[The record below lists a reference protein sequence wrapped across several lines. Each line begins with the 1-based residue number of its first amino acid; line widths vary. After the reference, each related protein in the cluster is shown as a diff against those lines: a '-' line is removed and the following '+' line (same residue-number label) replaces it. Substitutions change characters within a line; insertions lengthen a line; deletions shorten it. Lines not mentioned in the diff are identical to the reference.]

1 MHVELHVTVP
11 GQGCAV
17 VTGHG
22 KDALH
27 MRFSVRGT
35 AGAATWVKEL
45 FRRRHSGYCPNMG
58 GPWAGRIGGRL
69 PILVMALVDKS
80 TLGKCHVAFIKMPSE
95 EEMPKPYEW
104 DELEVPPFVLEQ
116 LTARRRTPRRHRR
129 AAPRRPP
136 KPATSHARH
145 P

>member
-1 MHVELHVTVP
+1 MEIELHVTVP
-11 GQGCAV
+11 GQGRAV
-17 VTGHG
+17 LTGRG
-22 KDALH
+22 KDTFH

-35 AGAATWVKEL
+35 AGATAWVKDL
-45 FRRRHSGYCPNMG
+45 FKVPHSGYCPAMG

-80 TLGKCHVAFIKMPSE
+80 TLGKCSVAFIKMPPE
-95 EEMPKPYEW
+95 VEMPKPYEW
-104 DELEVPPFVLEQ
+104 DELVVPPFVLEQ
-116 LTARRRTPRRHRR
+116 LAARRRTPRRHRR

-136 KPATSHARH
+136 KPAASHTRR